1 MGMKEVLLQDVSKSY
16 VTGGNRLEVL
26 KKVNLEVE
34 KGEFVTIYGPSG
46 AGKTTIMNIIGG
58 LDHFDEGK
66 VIVNQEDISHLSD
79 KKLSEYRRRHVGYIF
94 QMFNLIPV
102 LTVYENIVY
111 PLLLDKAQIDAG
123 YIGGLMEELG
133 IMEKRDS
140 FPNELSGG
148 QQQRVAIARALAND
162 PDVIL
167 ADEPTG
173 NLDEKTGDAVLQTLL
188 SGVRKYG
195 RTLIMITHNQ
205 EIARL
210 ADKVYQI
217 KDAGLYEV

>member
-1 MGMKEVLLQDVSKSY
+1 MKEVLLQDVSKSY

>member
-1 MGMKEVLLQDVSKSY
+1 MKEVLLQDVSKSY

-140 FPNELSGG
+140 FRMNCPVDSSSG
-148 QQQRVAIARALAND
+148 
-162 PDVIL
+162 
-167 ADEPTG
+167 
-173 NLDEKTGDAVLQTLL
+173 
-188 SGVRKYG
+188 
-195 RTLIMITHNQ
+195 
-205 EIARL
+205 
-210 ADKVYQI
+210 
-217 KDAGLYEV
+217 

>member
-1 MGMKEVLLQDVSKSY
+1 MKEVLLQDVSKSY

-205 EIARL
+205 EIATL

>member
-1 MGMKEVLLQDVSKSY
+1 MKEVILKGVSKSY
-16 VTGGNRLEVL
+16 MTGGNRLEVL
-26 KKVNLEVE
+26 KKVNMEVE

-58 LDHFDEGK
+58 LDDFDEGK
-66 VIVNQEDISHLSD
+66 VIVDQEDISNLSD
-79 KKLSEYRRRHVGYIF
+79 KKLSEYRRKHVGYIF

-111 PLLLDKAQIDAG
+111 PLLLDKSHINDA
-123 YIGGLMEELG
+123 YIEELMTDLG
-133 IMEKRDS
+133 IIEKRDS

-173 NLDEKTGDAVLQTLL
+173 NLDGKTGDAVLKTLL

-210 ADKVYQI
+210 SDRVYQI
-217 KDAGLYEV
+217 KDAELYEIE